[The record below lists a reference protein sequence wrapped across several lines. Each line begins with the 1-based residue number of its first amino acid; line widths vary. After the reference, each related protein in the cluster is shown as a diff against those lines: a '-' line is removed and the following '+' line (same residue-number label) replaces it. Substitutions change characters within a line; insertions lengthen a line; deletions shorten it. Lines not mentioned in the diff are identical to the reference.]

1 MLLSLPLPEYLF
13 DIQLLELTTSLL
25 EIIRRNRNALGYIFL
40 LYKFT
45 YPRQILF
52 ILISIHLEMQ
62 YNTFVE
68 S

>member
-1 MLLSLPLPEYLF
+1 MLLNLPLHEYLF
-13 DIQLLELTTSLL
+13 NIQLPELTTSLL

-40 LYKFT
+40 YKFT

-52 ILISIHLEMQ
+52 ILISIHVEMQ